1 MIGVDT
7 NILVRFVT
15 QDDPAQSAIANE
27 VFARRLTARE
37 PGFVNLVVLVETA
50 WVLERRYRF
59 TGAELAATIERMLQ
73 IETLLVEAEQEVF
86 AAMVALRNGEG
97 SFADA
102 LIAAVNARAGC
113 RSTLSFDKRALRL
126 AGFEHP

>member
-1 MIGVDT
+1 
-7 NILVRFVT
+7 
-15 QDDPAQSAIANE
+15 
-27 VFARRLTARE
+27 
-37 PGFVNLVVLVETA
+37 
-50 WVLERRYRF
+50 
-59 TGAELAATIERMLQ
+59 MLQ
-73 IETLLVEAEQEVF
+73 TETLRVEAEQEVF

-113 RSTLSFDKRALRL
+113 RSMLSFDKSALRL